1 MGGVGMI
8 ELTEDERAVLHAGV
22 CPRHRDTAPGVY
34 VCQPCE
40 AAGDAAVERILAAR
54 TREAVEA
61 ALTEFVQWI
70 AVERAYN
77 GSDYLGQSLYNEG
90 INGVLPEWA
99 REFAAALATA
109 KEEGR

>member
-8 ELTEDERAVLHAGV
+8 ELTEDERVNICCGHVA
-22 CPRHRDTAPGVY
+22 
-34 VCQPCE
+34 CQKTVAE
-40 AAGDAAVERILAAR
+40 HVAAR